1 MGTKIKV
8 FINDDWINLLSKSEL
23 KQFIEERA
31 VESFIE
37 SIVDN
42 VKIKKK
48 SDEVGLCGSTF
59 EADFR
64 NVEIVTYCKNCKYF
78 SELAYGKFCT
88 FDETVV
94 KRKQSDYCSRGEK
107 HD

>member
-1 MGTKIKV
+1 MSTKVKV
-8 FINDDWINLLSKSEL
+8 FINDDWINLLDKNEL
-23 KQFIEERA
+23 NRFIEERA
-31 VESFIE
+31 VESFIG
-37 SIVDN
+37 SIIDM
-42 VKIKKK
+42 VKISKKYEDK
-48 SDEVGLCGSTF
+48 LLCGVTY

-94 KRKQSDYCSRGEK
+94 KRKPSDYCSRGEK